1 MFVPRSWWIL
11 RCWWPNSRPPPD
23 PRGSQGGSPGQQFLP
38 RQVGPVRR
46 ETFRRWSDRWRV
58 CSLATGDSGDPDDPR
73 SSRQS
78 LNVGKSTR
86 PGYDVYR
93 ASHGFSMALIEIDGL
108 PNLKMV
114 IFHSKLL
121 NNQMVYIYIYMI
133 PIFWRWSPH
142 VSSSKKTA
150 PGELFAAPW
159 HVAAAGKKPCS
170 SSTSERR
177 WKGWCQGLWH
187 IGWNLRTC
195 WTNLWFF
202 FWPPFKGKYHFQFH
216 GFKLLS
222 DFWLV
227 VFRSFW

>member
-1 MFVPRSWWIL
+1 MSSPPLPLGYHLSTFGNYDFHEQQHVYYHVYAMFVPRSWWIL
-11 RCWWPNSRPPPD
+11 RSWWPNSRPPPD

-114 IFHSKLL
+114 IFHRYSSINPICSMVLAYLPTKLGDL
-121 NNQMVYIYIYMI
+121 
-133 PIFWRWSPH
+133 
-142 VSSSKKTA
+142 
-150 PGELFAAPW
+150 
-159 HVAAAGKKPCS
+159 
-170 SSTSERR
+170 
-177 WKGWCQGLWH
+177 
-187 IGWNLRTC
+187 
-195 WTNLWFF
+195 
-202 FWPPFKGKYHFQFH
+202 
-216 GFKLLS
+216 
-222 DFWLV
+222 
-227 VFRSFW
+227 